1 MKSKIQKKEEL
12 KNISEKLAKSKLT
25 ALTSFARAGEKG
37 LNVAEMRQLK
47 RDMRGVEADYI
58 VAKKT
63 IIQRALKDAPSIN
76 GSRGLAFSYGDPFA
90 AAKQLY
96 QFAKKHVALKLFG
109 AYMDGQY
116 IDEAKFLE
124 IAKLPTKEI
133 LIGRLVGMLSYPL
146 RGLAVTLDQIAK
158 QHG

>member
-58 VAKKT
+58 VAKKKST
-63 IIQRALKDAPSIN
+63 KYSFLSFLNFFLQR
-76 GSRGLAFSYGDPFA
+76 
-90 AAKQLY
+90 
-96 QFAKKHVALKLFG
+96 
-109 AYMDGQY
+109 
-116 IDEAKFLE
+116 
-124 IAKLPTKEI
+124 
-133 LIGRLVGMLSYPL
+133 
-146 RGLAVTLDQIAK
+146 
-158 QHG
+158 